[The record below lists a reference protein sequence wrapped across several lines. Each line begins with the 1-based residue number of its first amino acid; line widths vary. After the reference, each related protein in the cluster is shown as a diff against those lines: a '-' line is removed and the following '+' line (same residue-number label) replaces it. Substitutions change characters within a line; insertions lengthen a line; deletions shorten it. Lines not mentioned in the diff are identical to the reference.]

1 MKCMKSRKGFWNAF
15 LIIIVCLPLFSFK
28 YYADEIDSSR
38 DIKTELSS
46 TQSETGTFKE
56 MTEDSIDS
64 SMSTTTTSQ
73 LEKEKT
79 EETLSSKE
87 AKKVSKATPLGEK
100 FFVSISDENYALLNN
115 VDGEV
120 INDAHSNYQKT
131 FAAQEISNN
140 SGTKYYLLSTPF
152 REIGYIDPAS
162 TKKSTGE
169 EGILFPENNS
179 YASITSVNKK
189 LFTLDF
195 QENGTLNALKD
206 RTVKLGG
213 FYNHFNG
220 TKYYLIKDKSNKS
233 IGVVEE
239 GAIQK
244 SNSSGGVWHSTN
256 QYVIVNRN
264 NWTIWK
270 DFNFEN
276 GNSTKN
282 LYGQL
287 YRVTGWYCHFN
298 GTKYLSLYDNKGVW
312 QGYLNENGVEIS
324 SPGGK
329 WNSTNQYVTVTKSN
343 WTIWK
348 DFNFKQGSST
358 KTLYQRTYRV
368 TGWYRHFNGSKYL
381 SVYDNNGKWQGYL
394 NEDGAQVVN
403 NQGGKWNYT
412 NQYITVTKDN
422 WTIWKDF
429 DFKNGISTKN
439 MYLKTYKVTGWYRH
453 FNGSKYLSVYDNNG
467 KWQGYLNEGGAQV
480 VSNQGGKWNS
490 TNQYITVTK
499 NNWTIWKDFNFKNG
513 TSTKNMYLKTYKV
526 TGWYRHF
533 NGSKYLS
540 LYDDKGKWQ
549 GYLNEGGTKKAVS
562 YVLLNAPYINQNSS
576 GYPMGCE
583 AASLLQALQKKG
595 YAKNYNLKSFIKEM
609 PLSSNNNPNNGFAGK
624 PDRIMNNVYQSIYA
638 KPLAQW
644 GNKYGKVA
652 DISGSSV
659 ETLKD
664 ELRKGNPVVVYV
676 TGNYA
681 KPDYGKYWWGTGI
694 DNAHIVTL
702 DGYNE
707 SNNTYHI
714 SDPNSGKYWVSASK
728 FEASYNLRKSAVV
741 VR

>member
-1 MKCMKSRKGFWNAF
+1 MN
-15 LIIIVCLPLFSFK
+15 
-28 YYADEIDSSR
+28 
-38 DIKTELSS
+38 
-46 TQSETGTFKE
+46 
-56 MTEDSIDS
+56 EDGA
-64 SMSTTTTSQ
+64 Q
-73 LEKEKT
+73 
-79 EETLSSKE
+79 
-87 AKKVSKATPLGEK
+87 V
-100 FFVSISDENYALLNN
+100 VNN
-115 VDGEV
+115 
-120 INDAHSNYQKT
+120 Q
-131 FAAQEISNN
+131 
-140 SGTKYYLLSTPF
+140 
-152 REIGYIDPAS
+152 
-162 TKKSTGE
+162 
-169 EGILFPENNS
+169 
-179 YASITSVNKK
+179 
-189 LFTLDF
+189 
-195 QENGTLNALKD
+195 
-206 RTVKLGG
+206 
-213 FYNHFNG
+213 
-220 TKYYLIKDKSNKS
+220 
-233 IGVVEE
+233 
-239 GAIQK
+239 
-244 SNSSGGVWHSTN
+244 
-256 QYVIVNRN
+256 
-264 NWTIWK
+264 
-270 DFNFEN
+270 
-276 GNSTKN
+276 
-282 LYGQL
+282 
-287 YRVTGWYCHFN
+287 
-298 GTKYLSLYDNKGVW
+298 
-312 QGYLNENGVEIS
+312 
-324 SPGGK
+324 GGK
-329 WNSTNQYVTVTKSN
+329 WNSTNQYITVAKDN

-348 DFNFKQGSST
+348 DFNFKNGIST
-358 KTLYQRTYRV
+358 KNLYQRTYRV
-368 TGWYRHFNGSKYL
+368 TGWYRHFNGSRYL

-403 NQGGKWNYT
+403 NQGGKWNST

-429 DFKNGISTKN
+429 NFKNGI
-439 MYLKTYKVTGWYRH
+439 
-453 FNGSKYLSVYDNNG
+453 
-467 KWQGYLNEGGAQV
+467 
-480 VSNQGGKWNS
+480 
-490 TNQYITVTK
+490 
-499 NNWTIWKDFNFKNG
+499 
-513 TSTKNMYLKTYKV
+513 STKNMYLKTYKV

-624 PDRIMNNVYQSIYA
+624 PDRIMNDVYQSIYA

-644 GNKYGKVA
+644 GNKYGKVS

-681 KPDYGKYWWGTGI
+681 KPAYGKYWWGTGI

-702 DGYNE
+702 DGFNE